1 MTPAF
6 QYLKT
11 AYKKDGDKLLSR
23 ACCNRTRGNG
33 FKLKKMGIFGEEIK
47 VTFSMMKEVKHC
59 HRLPRGEEEVQVA
72 QKSPEEVPVGYQE
85 EFFSQ
90 KWL

>member
-1 MTPAF
+1 
-6 QYLKT
+6 
-11 AYKKDGDKLLSR
+11 
-23 ACCNRTRGNG
+23 
-33 FKLKKMGIFGEEIK
+33 MGIFREDIN